1 MFFGETIVLRK
12 TFAAAALIGLSASQA
27 IADCA
32 EARKVW
38 ADVKGSASEAVFQGF
53 LDAYGDCAIY
63 AGLAQERLK
72 ALGQGEATA
81 DPLFGETEEET
92 SSSDLQLGESISSE
106 DDTPSLIDIFR
117 QEQNEAED
125 SGVEGYS
132 AAALACMKHGA
143 APLHVDGFDGL
154 QWRDI
159 DVEAGLAACRPLQD
173 EDDPNPEALA
183 AYGRIQ
189 SKAENYQNALLL
201 SSLAAQ
207 MGSGLGLNTLGVLY
221 ENGSGVEVDLDIARS
236 MYEEAIEEG
245 SVFSMTNLGDMYRDG
260 VSVDVDGHRAL
271 RIYRM
276 AADLGH
282 STGARRAAWLHKKG
296 NVIERDIYAAVEL
309 FFEAFQLGDLE
320 SAASIAYIFE
330 IGEYGYPQDEK
341 LAVNLY
347 RKAMT
352 YEVFDWA
359 AYRLGMMYLE
369 GRGTP
374 EDEVNAAVYLT
385 LAAEEEH
392 KISQRELGKLML
404 SWSDLDTAKEWLTR
418 AADNGDT
425 EAHNILERYF

>member
-1 MFFGETIVLRK
+1 MILLRM
-12 TFAAAALIGLSASQA
+12 TCAAAALIGLSASQA
-27 IADCA
+27 IADCT
-32 EARKVW
+32 EARHVW

-72 ALGQGEATA
+72 ALGQGAA
-81 DPLFGETEEET
+81 SAAPLLGETEEDV
-92 SSSDLQLGESISSE
+92 SSQDLLLGENSSSE

-117 QEQNEAED
+117 QEMDEADER
-125 SGVEGYS
+125 GVEGYS
-132 AAALACMKHGA
+132 SAALDCMKHGA
-143 APLHVDGFDGL
+143 APLHVDGFDGVE
-154 QWRDI
+154 WRDI
-159 DVEAGLAACRPLQD
+159 DVEAGLTACRPLQD
-173 EDDPNPEALA
+173 EDEPNPEALA

-189 SKAENYQNALLL
+189 SKAEYYQNALLL

-221 ENGSGVEVDLDIARS
+221 ENGNGVEVDLDIARS
-236 MYEEAIEEG
+236 MYEDAIEAG

-260 VSVDVDGHRAL
+260 VSVEVDGYHAL
-271 RIYRM
+271 RLYRM

-296 NVIERDIYAAVEL
+296 EVIERDIYAAVESFL
-309 FFEAFQLGDLE
+309 EAFQLGDFE
-320 SAASIAYIFE
+320 SGASIAYIFE
-330 IGEYGYPQDEK
+330 IGEHGYPQDEE

-347 RKAMT
+347 RRSMS

-374 EDEVNAAVYLT
+374 KDEVDAAVYLT
-385 LAAEEEH
+385 LAAEEDH
-392 KISQRELGKLML
+392 KASQRELGKLML
-404 SWSDLDTAKEWLTR
+404 SWSDLDTAKDWLTR

-425 EAHNILERYF
+425 EAQNILDRYF

>member
-1 MFFGETIVLRK
+1 MFSK
-12 TFAAAALIGLSASQA
+12 TFAAAALIGLGASQA
-27 IADCA
+27 IADCT
-32 EARKVW
+32 EARQVW

-81 DPLFGETEEET
+81 APLLGETEEET
-92 SSSDLQLGESISSE
+92 SSQDLQLGESTSSE

-189 SKAENYQNALLL
+189 SKAENYQNALFL

-221 ENGSGVEVDLDIARS
+221 ENGNGVEVDLDIARS
-236 MYEEAIEEG
+236 MYEDAIEAG

-260 VSVDVDGHRAL
+260 VSVDVDGQRAL
-271 RIYRM
+271 RLYRM
-276 AADLGH
+276 AADHGH

-296 NVIERDIYAAVEL
+296 DVIERDIYAAVEL
-309 FFEAFQLGDLE
+309 FFEAFQLGDFE
-320 SAASIAYIFE
+320 SGASIAYIFE
-330 IGEYGYPQDEK
+330 IGEYGYPQDEE

-425 EAHNILERYF
+425 EAHNILDRYF